1 MVTCVVAFLLFVIL
15 KNIYMYSLLFSWD
28 ETHFGK
34 MGSWYIKREFFFDV
48 HPPLGKVI
56 YMYAYFHFTIRQ
68 EKEKIRKIKKCFF
81 LGGID
86 GWGRSIL
93 R

>member
-1 MVTCVVAFLLFVIL
+1 MVTFEVAFLLFVIL

-56 YMYAYFHFTIRQ
+56 CMLIFILLSD
-68 EKEKIRKIKKCFF
+68 KKKKRLGKKRNVSF
-81 LGGID
+81 LEGLMD
-86 GWGRSIL
+86 GEGQY
-93 R
+93 